1 MNLDGLAVHPAHVLP
16 PTRFLDA
23 FGPGVT
29 GFVAAAR
36 EEDGQYHAYLQ
47 PAPKRVAAPTIE
59 Y

>member
-1 MNLDGLAVHPAHVLP
+1 VLP

-36 EEDGQYHAYLQ
+36 EEDGQYHAHLQ

>member
-1 MNLDGLAVHPAHVLP
+1 MNLNGLAVHPAHVLP
-16 PTRFLDA
+16 PPRFLDA
-23 FGPGVT
+23 FGPGVA

-36 EEDGQYHAYLQ
+36 EEDGQYHAHLQ